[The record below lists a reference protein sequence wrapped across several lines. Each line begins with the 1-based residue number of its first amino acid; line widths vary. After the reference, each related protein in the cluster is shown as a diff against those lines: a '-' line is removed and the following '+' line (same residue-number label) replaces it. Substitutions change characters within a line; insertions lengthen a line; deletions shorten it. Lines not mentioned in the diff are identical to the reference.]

1 MRKSTGSPARRG
13 PFETG
18 RPLSKT
24 RGVTGARRAPTSEV
38 RVQILV
44 SLLHDVAGRSGSVI
58 SWKEG
63 RKPSRFDTAVPIA
76 HHDRDTPR
84 LLRAG
89 WFPVIDYASTGRG

>member
-1 MRKSTGSPARRG
+1 
-13 PFETG
+13 
-18 RPLSKT
+18 
-24 RGVTGARRAPTSEV
+24 
-38 RVQILV
+38 V

-89 WFPVIDYASTGRG
+89 WSPVIDYASTGRGFESRPELDVLR